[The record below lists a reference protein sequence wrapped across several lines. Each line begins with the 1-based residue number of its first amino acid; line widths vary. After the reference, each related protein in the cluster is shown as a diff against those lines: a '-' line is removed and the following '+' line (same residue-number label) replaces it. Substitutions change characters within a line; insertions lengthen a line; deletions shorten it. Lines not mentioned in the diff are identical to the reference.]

1 MTLEELVVVITA
13 ETSKLEKGL
22 KKTTS
27 SLNSVQKVAKK
38 VSSSV
43 SNSFKTL
50 NKNVNN
56 TFKSLTK
63 AVKLA
68 AVIAGLFKLG
78 KTALDT
84 ASDLEEVQNVVNVTF
99 GSAAAEINKFS
110 KSAIKSF
117 GLSELSAKRYAST
130 FMAMSNGMGIA
141 TNSGKTMSIELTKLV
156 GDMASFYNVSQD
168 VASTALTSVYT
179 GETES
184 LKKFGVVMT
193 EANLEAFALSR
204 GITKQYSAMSQ
215 AEKVVLRY
223 NYVMAQTAQAQG
235 DFARTSGSWA
245 NQIRILKEQYAT
257 FMGTLGTALKQVLLP
272 LLQTLNNILSTLI
285 STAQTVFSMMGIKLE
300 IEGSSVS
307 NTVEGV
313 GDIETGFEGATQAAK
328 AFDKTIS
335 GFDELNVLNSK
346 ASGTG
351 GGSGSSAGGG
361 IEIDKGGASTE
372 VEQEE
377 GSVLGGLNNMLSN
390 LNNWFDTKMG
400 PWLSDKAVWLAEKV
414 NDMANKAPWGLIGE
428 TAANGLN
435 KVVTALDNFFS
446 TLDGFSIG
454 AGLSKLLNSFVAE
467 FDAEAFG
474 KMIGEKIKTGLDIA
488 IGFVATLDTTAL
500 GTAFADMFNGLDTEA
515 IAEKLGTLLSES
527 VKRAL
532 EFLNAFIS
540 GADSEQIKNSF
551 NAFFSSIDGTG
562 IKKLIDELIEN
573 INNLIDSLTGVE
585 NSLNKLLWTI
595 GIIMGIG
602 LTGKILL
609 ATGAI
614 GNFIAA
620 LGSGRGVAGAFSD
633 ALVWLGLVGEQS
645 LADKLGVSVKALDG
659 LFSQIGGNIKNAV
672 LGIGTTFTTAAN
684 TVLSQSGIML
694 ESGSKLQVLT
704 THLSAGFKGLWA
716 VIQAHPIAMIIAAI
730 AACAAAVVNLYNKSE
745 NFRNFVH
752 DLWDNTLKPVINNIA
767 DSFRELW
774 EKHLK
779 PLWDEGIQPML
790 KAFGDT
796 FKGLW
801 DVISTVVGWVVGL
814 LGGAFLSTFVNVFGN
829 IIKTVTGVIGGITD
843 VLRGLITFLT
853 GVFTGNW
860 KKAWEGVKKI
870 FKGAFQSLVSFAKAP
885 INLIIGLI
893 NGLVSAIVSGVNSV
907 IRNINKLSWK
917 VPDWV
922 PLIGGSYFGFN
933 LKTFTAPKIPYLADG
948 GVAYNPTL
956 AMIGEYSG
964 ASNNPEIVTP
974 QSLLQQIISSGND
987 ELIDVMVQL
996 GRQVIGAIEDKEL
1009 AVSIGDDAIAN
1020 SAARGNRRYYKQTGR
1035 PLITVG

>member
-56 TFKSLTK
+56 TFKSITK
-63 AVKLA
+63 AISFA
-68 AVIAGLFKLG
+68 AVVAGLFKLG

-156 GDMASFYNVSQD
+156 GDMSSFYNVSQD
-168 VASTALTSVYT
+168 VASTALASVYT

-215 AEKVVLRY
+215 AEKVALRY
-223 NYVMAQTAQAQG
+223 NYVMAQTSQAQG

-328 AFDKTIS
+328 DFDKTIS

-346 ASGTG
+346 TSGTG

-377 GSVLGGLNNMLSN
+377 GLVLGGLNKMLSN

-400 PWLSDKAVWLAEKV
+400 PWLSEKAVWLAEKV

-435 KVVTALDNFFS
+435 KVVTALDKFFS

-527 VKRAL
+527 VKGAL

-540 GADSEQIKNSF
+540 GADTEQIKNSF

-562 IKKLIDELIEN
+562 IRALIDELIEN

-585 NSLNKLLWTI
+585 NTLNKLLWTI

-602 LTGKILL
+602 LAGKILTS
-609 ATGAI
+609 TGAV
-614 GNFIAA
+614 GQFMAA
-620 LGSGRGVAGAFSD
+620 LVSGCGVAGAFSD
-633 ALVWLGLVGEQS
+633 ALIWLGQVGEQK
-645 LADKLGVSVKALDG
+645 LADKLGVSVK
-659 LFSQIGGNIKNAV
+659 I
-672 LGIGTTFTTAAN
+672 
-684 TVLSQSGIML
+684 
-694 ESGSKLQVLT
+694 LT
-704 THLSAGFKGLWA
+704 GFKNKVLAGATGLKGGIAAALTSLKGTIVAAMTAIKSAVSA
-716 VIQAHPIAMIIAAI
+716 VISFIIANPIALIIAAI
-730 AACAAAVVNLYNKSE
+730 VALVALIAVKGDEIQAVLNKLNNWLTNIFTKDWTE
-745 NFRNFVH
+745 VFGPV
-752 DLWDNTLKPVINNIA
+752 LGGVLNTFSKV
-767 DSFRELW
+767 
-774 EKHLK
+774 
-779 PLWDEGIQPML
+779 
-790 KAFGDT
+790 FGDVW
-796 FKGLW
+796 KG
-801 DVISTVVGWVVGL
+801 IH
-814 LGGAFLSTFVNVFGN
+814 NVLD
-829 IIKTVTGVIGGITD
+829 GVIDMI
-843 VLRGLITFLT
+843 R

-860 KKAWEGVKKI
+860 KRAWEGVQKI
-870 FKGAFQSLVSFAKAP
+870 FKSVFQMFPSIAKAP

-893 NGLVSAIVSGVNSV
+893 NGLVKAIVSGVNAV

-922 PLIGGSYFGFN
+922 PLIGGSNFGFN

>member
-63 AVKLA
+63 AISFA

-84 ASDLEEVQNVVNVTF
+84 ASDLAEVQNVVNVTF

-156 GDMASFYNVSQD
+156 GDMSSFYNVSQD
-168 VASTALTSVYT
+168 VASTALASVYT

-215 AEKVVLRY
+215 AEKVALRY

-328 AFDKTIS
+328 AFDKTIA

-346 ASGTG
+346 TSGTG

-361 IEIDKGGASTE
+361 IEIDKGDASTE

-377 GSVLGGLNNMLSN
+377 GLVLGGLNKMLSN

-527 VKRAL
+527 VKGAL

-540 GADSEQIKNSF
+540 GADTEQIKDSF
-551 NAFFSSIDGTG
+551 SAFFDSIDVTG
-562 IKKLIDELIEN
+562 IK
-573 INNLIDSLTGVE
+573 
-585 NSLNKLLWTI
+585 
-595 GIIMGIG
+595 
-602 LTGKILL
+602 
-609 ATGAI
+609 
-614 GNFIAA
+614 
-620 LGSGRGVAGAFSD
+620 
-633 ALVWLGLVGEQS
+633 
-645 LADKLGVSVKALDG
+645 
-659 LFSQIGGNIKNAV
+659 
-672 LGIGTTFTTAAN
+672 
-684 TVLSQSGIML
+684 
-694 ESGSKLQVLT
+694 
-704 THLSAGFKGLWA
+704 
-716 VIQAHPIAMIIAAI
+716 
-730 AACAAAVVNLYNKSE
+730 
-745 NFRNFVH
+745 
-752 DLWDNTLKPVINNIA
+752 
-767 DSFRELW
+767 
-774 EKHLK
+774 
-779 PLWDEGIQPML
+779 
-790 KAFGDT
+790 
-796 FKGLW
+796 
-801 DVISTVVGWVVGL
+801 
-814 LGGAFLSTFVNVFGN
+814 
-829 IIKTVTGVIGGITD
+829 
-843 VLRGLITFLT
+843 
-853 GVFTGNW
+853 
-860 KKAWEGVKKI
+860 
-870 FKGAFQSLVSFAKAP
+870 
-885 INLIIGLI
+885 
-893 NGLVSAIVSGVNSV
+893 
-907 IRNINKLSWK
+907 
-917 VPDWV
+917 
-922 PLIGGSYFGFN
+922 
-933 LKTFTAPKIPYLADG
+933 
-948 GVAYNPTL
+948 
-956 AMIGEYSG
+956 
-964 ASNNPEIVTP
+964 
-974 QSLLQQIISSGND
+974 
-987 ELIDVMVQL
+987 
-996 GRQVIGAIEDKEL
+996 
-1009 AVSIGDDAIAN
+1009 
-1020 SAARGNRRYYKQTGR
+1020 
-1035 PLITVG
+1035 

>member
-130 FMAMSNGMGIA
+130 FMAMSNGMGVA
-141 TNSGKTMSIELTKLV
+141 TDSGKTMSIELTKLV

-168 VASTALTSVYT
+168 VASTALASVYT

-215 AEKVVLRY
+215 AEKVALRY

-235 DFARTSGSWA
+235 DFARTSGGWA
-245 NQIRILKEQYAT
+245 NQIRVLKEQYAA

-300 IEGSSVS
+300 IGGSSVS
-307 NTVEGV
+307 NTDEGV

-372 VEQEE
+372 IEQEE
-377 GSVLGGLNNMLSN
+377 GSVLGGLNKMLSN

-400 PWLSDKAVWLAEKV
+400 PWLSEKAVWLAEKV
-414 NDMANKAPWGLIGE
+414 NEMANKAPWGLIGE

-435 KVVTALDNFFS
+435 KVVTALDKFFS

-527 VKRAL
+527 VKGAL

-540 GADSEQIKNSF
+540 GADTEQIKNSF

-562 IKKLIDELIEN
+562 IRALIDELIEN

-585 NSLNKLLWTI
+585 NTLNKLLWII

-602 LTGKILL
+602 LAGKILT
-609 ATGAI
+609 ATGAV
-614 GNFIAA
+614 GQFMAA
-620 LGSGRGVAGAFSD
+620 LVSGRGVAGAFSD
-633 ALVWLGLVGEQS
+633 ALIWLGQVGEQK
-645 LADKLGVSVKALDG
+645 LADKLGVSVK
-659 LFSQIGGNIKNAV
+659 I
-672 LGIGTTFTTAAN
+672 
-684 TVLSQSGIML
+684 
-694 ESGSKLQVLT
+694 LT
-704 THLSAGFKGLWA
+704 GFKDKILAGATALKGGIAAALTSLKGAIVAAMAAIKSA
-716 VIQAHPIAMIIAAI
+716 VSAAISFIIANPITLVIAAI
-730 AACAAAVVNLYNKSE
+730 VALVALIAVKGDEIQAVLNKLNNWLTNIFTKDWTE
-745 NFRNFVH
+745 VFGPV
-752 DLWDNTLKPVINNIA
+752 LGGVLNTFSKV
-767 DSFRELW
+767 
-774 EKHLK
+774 
-779 PLWDEGIQPML
+779 
-790 KAFGDT
+790 FGDIW
-796 FKGLW
+796 KG
-801 DVISTVVGWVVGL
+801 IH
-814 LGGAFLSTFVNVFGN
+814 NVLD
-829 IIKTVTGVIGGITD
+829 GVIDMI
-843 VLRGLITFLT
+843 R

-860 KKAWEGVKKI
+860 KRAWEGVQKI
-870 FKGAFQSLVSFAKAP
+870 FKGVFQSFVSIAKAP

-893 NGLVSAIVSGVNSV
+893 NGLVSAIVSGVNAV

-922 PLIGGSYFGFN
+922 PLIGGSNFGFN

-964 ASNNPEIVTP
+964 ASNNPEIVSP

>member
-56 TFKSLTK
+56 TFKSITK
-63 AVKLA
+63 AISFA

-84 ASDLEEVQNVVNVTF
+84 ASDLAEVQNVVNVTF

-141 TNSGKTMSIELTKLV
+141 TDSGKTMSIELTKLV
-156 GDMASFYNVSQD
+156 GDMSSFYNVSQD
-168 VASTALTSVYT
+168 IASTALTSVYT

-215 AEKVVLRY
+215 AEKVALRY

-235 DFARTSGSWA
+235 DFARTSGGWA
-245 NQIRILKEQYAT
+245 NQVRILKEQYAT

-328 AFDKTIS
+328 DFDKTIS

-361 IEIDKGGASTE
+361 IEIDKGDASTE

-377 GSVLGGLNNMLSN
+377 GLVLGGLNKMLSN

-414 NDMANKAPWGLIGE
+414 NEMANKAPWGLIGE

-435 KVVTALDNFFS
+435 KVVTALDKFFS

-527 VKRAL
+527 VKGAL

-540 GADSEQIKNSF
+540 GADTEQIKNSF

-562 IKKLIDELIEN
+562 IRALIEELIEN

-585 NSLNKLLWTI
+585 NTLSKLLWTI

-602 LTGKILL
+602 LAGKILI
-609 ATGAI
+609 ATGAV
-614 GNFIAA
+614 GNFMAA
-620 LGSGRGVAGAFSD
+620 LVSGRGVADAFSD
-633 ALVWLGLVGEQS
+633 ALIWLGQVGEQK
-645 LADKLGVSVKALDG
+645 LADKLGVSVK
-659 LFSQIGGNIKNAV
+659 I
-672 LGIGTTFTTAAN
+672 
-684 TVLSQSGIML
+684 
-694 ESGSKLQVLT
+694 LT
-704 THLSAGFKGLWA
+704 GFKDKILAGATGLKGGIAAALTSLKGVIVAVMTAIKSAVSA
-716 VIQAHPIAMIIAAI
+716 VISFIIANPIALVIAAI
-730 AACAAAVVNLYNKSE
+730 VALVALIAVKGDEIQAVLNKLNNWLTNIFTKDWTE
-745 NFRNFVH
+745 VFGPV
-752 DLWDNTLKPVINNIA
+752 LGGVLNTFSKVFGDIWKGIHNVLDGVIN
-767 DSFRELW
+767 
-774 EKHLK
+774 
-779 PLWDEGIQPML
+779 M
-790 KAFGDT
+790 
-796 FKGLW
+796 
-801 DVISTVVGWVVGL
+801 
-814 LGGAFLSTFVNVFGN
+814 
-829 IIKTVTGVIGGITD
+829 IK
-843 VLRGLITFLT
+843 

-860 KKAWEGVKKI
+860 KRAWEGVQKI
-870 FKGAFQSLVSFAKAP
+870 FKSVFQMFPSIAKAP

-893 NGLVSAIVSGVNSV
+893 NGLVKAIVSGVNAV

-922 PLIGGSYFGFN
+922 PLIGGSNFGFN

>member
-84 ASDLEEVQNVVNVTF
+84 ASDLAEVQNVVNVTF

-130 FMAMSNGMGIA
+130 FMAMSNGMGVA
-141 TNSGKTMSIELTKLV
+141 TDSGKTMSIELTKLV

-168 VASTALTSVYT
+168 VASTALASVYT

-215 AEKVVLRY
+215 AEKVALRY

-235 DFARTSGSWA
+235 DFARTSGGWA
-245 NQIRILKEQYAT
+245 NQIRVLKEQYAA

-372 VEQEE
+372 IEQEE
-377 GSVLGGLNNMLSN
+377 GSVLGGLNKMLSN

-400 PWLSDKAVWLAEKV
+400 PWLSEKAVWLAEKV
-414 NDMANKAPWGLIGE
+414 NEMANKAPWGLIGE

-435 KVVTALDNFFS
+435 KVVTALDKFFS

-527 VKRAL
+527 VKGAL

-540 GADSEQIKNSF
+540 GADTEQIKNSF

-562 IKKLIDELIEN
+562 IRALIDELIEN

-585 NSLNKLLWTI
+585 NTLNKLLWII

-602 LTGKILL
+602 LAGKILT
-609 ATGAI
+609 ATGAV
-614 GNFIAA
+614 GQFMAA
-620 LGSGRGVAGAFSD
+620 LVSGRGVAGAFSD
-633 ALVWLGLVGEQS
+633 ALIWLGQVGEQK
-645 LADKLGVSVKALDG
+645 LADKLGVSVK
-659 LFSQIGGNIKNAV
+659 I
-672 LGIGTTFTTAAN
+672 
-684 TVLSQSGIML
+684 
-694 ESGSKLQVLT
+694 LT
-704 THLSAGFKGLWA
+704 GFKDKILAGATALKGGIAAALTSLKGAIVAAMAAIKSA
-716 VIQAHPIAMIIAAI
+716 VSAAISFIIANPITLVIAAI
-730 AACAAAVVNLYNKSE
+730 VALVALIAVKGDEIQAVLNKLNNWLTNIFTKDWTE
-745 NFRNFVH
+745 VFGPV
-752 DLWDNTLKPVINNIA
+752 LGGVLNTFSKV
-767 DSFRELW
+767 
-774 EKHLK
+774 
-779 PLWDEGIQPML
+779 
-790 KAFGDT
+790 FGDIW
-796 FKGLW
+796 KGIHHVL
-801 DVISTVVGWVVGL
+801 D
-814 LGGAFLSTFVNVFGN
+814 
-829 IIKTVTGVIGGITD
+829 GVIDMI
-843 VLRGLITFLT
+843 R

-860 KKAWEGVKKI
+860 KRAWEGVQKI
-870 FKGAFQSLVSFAKAP
+870 FKGVFQSFVSIAKAP

-893 NGLVSAIVSGVNSV
+893 NGLVSAIVSGVNAV
-907 IRNINKLSWK
+907 IRNINKLSCK

-922 PLIGGSYFGFN
+922 PLIGGSNFGFN
-933 LKTFTAPKIPYLADG
+933 LKTFTAPRIPYLADG

-964 ASNNPEIVTP
+964 ASNNPEIVSP

>member
-99 GSAAAEINKFS
+99 GSAAAEINEFS

-130 FMAMSNGMGIA
+130 FMAMSNGMGVA
-141 TNSGKTMSIELTKLV
+141 TDSGKTMSIELTKLV
-156 GDMASFYNVSQD
+156 GDMSSFYNVSQD
-168 VASTALTSVYT
+168 IASTALTSVYT

-215 AEKVVLRY
+215 AEKVALRY
-223 NYVMAQTAQAQG
+223 NYVMAQTSQAQG

-346 ASGTG
+346 TSGTG

-377 GSVLGGLNNMLSN
+377 GSVLGGLNKMLSN

-414 NDMANKAPWGLIGE
+414 NEMANKAPWGLIGE

-435 KVVTALDNFFS
+435 KVVTALDKFFS

-527 VKRAL
+527 VKGAL

-540 GADSEQIKNSF
+540 GADTEQIKNSF

-562 IKKLIDELIEN
+562 IRALIDELIEN

-585 NSLNKLLWTI
+585 NTLNKLLWTI

-602 LTGKILL
+602 LAGKILT
-609 ATGAI
+609 ATGAV
-614 GNFIAA
+614 GQFMAA
-620 LGSGRGVAGAFSD
+620 LVSGRGVAGAFSD
-633 ALVWLGLVGEQS
+633 ALIWLGQVGEQK
-645 LADKLGVSVKALDG
+645 LADKLGVSVK
-659 LFSQIGGNIKNAV
+659 I
-672 LGIGTTFTTAAN
+672 
-684 TVLSQSGIML
+684 
-694 ESGSKLQVLT
+694 LT
-704 THLSAGFKGLWA
+704 GFKNKILAGATGLKGGIAAALTSLKGVIVAVMTAIKSAVSA
-716 VIQAHPIAMIIAAI
+716 VISFIIANPIALVIAAI
-730 AACAAAVVNLYNKSE
+730 VALVALIAVKGDEIQAVLNKLNNWLTNIFTKDWTE
-745 NFRNFVH
+745 VFGPV
-752 DLWDNTLKPVINNIA
+752 LGGVLNTFSKVFGDIWKGIHNVLDGVIN
-767 DSFRELW
+767 
-774 EKHLK
+774 
-779 PLWDEGIQPML
+779 M
-790 KAFGDT
+790 
-796 FKGLW
+796 
-801 DVISTVVGWVVGL
+801 
-814 LGGAFLSTFVNVFGN
+814 
-829 IIKTVTGVIGGITD
+829 IK
-843 VLRGLITFLT
+843 

-860 KKAWEGVKKI
+860 KRAWEGVQKI
-870 FKGAFQSLVSFAKAP
+870 FKGVFQMFPSIAKAP

-893 NGLVSAIVSGVNSV
+893 NGLVKAIVSGVNAV

-922 PLIGGSYFGFN
+922 PLIGGSNFGFN

>member
-56 TFKSLTK
+56 TFKSITK
-63 AVKLA
+63 AISFA
-68 AVIAGLFKLG
+68 AVVAGLFKLG

-156 GDMASFYNVSQD
+156 GDMSSFYNVSQD
-168 VASTALTSVYT
+168 VASTALASVYT

-215 AEKVVLRY
+215 AEKVALRY
-223 NYVMAQTAQAQG
+223 NYVMAQTSQAQG

-328 AFDKTIS
+328 DFDKTIS

-346 ASGTG
+346 TSGTG

-377 GSVLGGLNNMLSN
+377 GLVLGGLNKMLSN

-400 PWLSDKAVWLAEKV
+400 PWLSEKAVWLAEKV

-435 KVVTALDNFFS
+435 KVVTALDKFFS

-527 VKRAL
+527 VKGAL

-540 GADSEQIKNSF
+540 GADTEQIKNSF

-562 IKKLIDELIEN
+562 IRALIDELIEN

-585 NSLNKLLWTI
+585 NTLNKLLWTI

-602 LTGKILL
+602 LAGKILTS
-609 ATGAI
+609 TGAV
-614 GNFIAA
+614 GQFMAA
-620 LGSGRGVAGAFSD
+620 LVSGCGVAGAFSD
-633 ALVWLGLVGEQS
+633 ALIWLGQVGEQK
-645 LADKLGVSVKALDG
+645 LADKLGVSVK
-659 LFSQIGGNIKNAV
+659 I
-672 LGIGTTFTTAAN
+672 
-684 TVLSQSGIML
+684 
-694 ESGSKLQVLT
+694 LT
-704 THLSAGFKGLWA
+704 GFKNKVLAGATGLKGGIAAALTSLKGTIVAAMTAIKSAVSA
-716 VIQAHPIAMIIAAI
+716 VISFIIANPIALVIAAI
-730 AACAAAVVNLYNKSE
+730 VGLVALIAVKGDEIQAVLNKLNNWLTNIFTKDWTE
-745 NFRNFVH
+745 VFGPV
-752 DLWDNTLKPVINNIA
+752 LGGVLNTFSKV
-767 DSFRELW
+767 
-774 EKHLK
+774 
-779 PLWDEGIQPML
+779 
-790 KAFGDT
+790 FGDVW
-796 FKGLW
+796 KG
-801 DVISTVVGWVVGL
+801 IH
-814 LGGAFLSTFVNVFGN
+814 NVLN
-829 IIKTVTGVIGGITD
+829 GVIDMI
-843 VLRGLITFLT
+843 R

-860 KKAWEGVKKI
+860 KRAWEGVQKI
-870 FKGAFQSLVSFAKAP
+870 FKSVFQMFPSIAKAP

-893 NGLVSAIVSGVNSV
+893 NGLVKAIVSGVNAV

-922 PLIGGSYFGFN
+922 PLIGGSNFGFN

>member
-84 ASDLEEVQNVVNVTF
+84 ASDLAEVQNVVNVTF

-130 FMAMSNGMGIA
+130 FMAMSNGMGVA
-141 TNSGKTMSIELTKLV
+141 TDSGKTMSIELTKLV

-168 VASTALTSVYT
+168 VASTALASVYT

-215 AEKVVLRY
+215 AEKVALRY

-235 DFARTSGSWA
+235 DFARTSGGWA
-245 NQIRILKEQYAT
+245 NQIRVLKEQYAA

-328 AFDKTIS
+328 AFDKTIA

-372 VEQEE
+372 IEQEE
-377 GSVLGGLNNMLSN
+377 GSVLGGLNKMLSN

-400 PWLSDKAVWLAEKV
+400 PWLSEKAVWLAEKV
-414 NDMANKAPWGLIGE
+414 NEMANKAPWGLIGE

-435 KVVTALDNFFS
+435 KVVTALDKFFS

-527 VKRAL
+527 VKGAL

-540 GADSEQIKNSF
+540 GADTEQIKNSF

-562 IKKLIDELIEN
+562 IRALIDELIEN

-585 NSLNKLLWTI
+585 NTLNKLLWII

-602 LTGKILL
+602 LAGKILT
-609 ATGAI
+609 ATGAV
-614 GNFIAA
+614 GQFMAA
-620 LGSGRGVAGAFSD
+620 LVSGRGVAGAFSD
-633 ALVWLGLVGEQS
+633 ALIWLGQVGEQK
-645 LADKLGVSVKALDG
+645 LADKLGVSVK
-659 LFSQIGGNIKNAV
+659 I
-672 LGIGTTFTTAAN
+672 
-684 TVLSQSGIML
+684 
-694 ESGSKLQVLT
+694 LT
-704 THLSAGFKGLWA
+704 GFKDKILAGATALKGGIAAALTSLKGAIVAAMAAIKSA
-716 VIQAHPIAMIIAAI
+716 VSAAISFIIANPITLVIAAI
-730 AACAAAVVNLYNKSE
+730 VALVALIAVKGDEIQAVLNKLNNWLTNIFTKDWTE
-745 NFRNFVH
+745 VFGPV
-752 DLWDNTLKPVINNIA
+752 LGGVLNTFSKV
-767 DSFRELW
+767 
-774 EKHLK
+774 
-779 PLWDEGIQPML
+779 
-790 KAFGDT
+790 FGDIW
-796 FKGLW
+796 KG
-801 DVISTVVGWVVGL
+801 IH
-814 LGGAFLSTFVNVFGN
+814 NVLD
-829 IIKTVTGVIGGITD
+829 GVIDMI
-843 VLRGLITFLT
+843 R

-860 KKAWEGVKKI
+860 KRAWEGVQKI
-870 FKGAFQSLVSFAKAP
+870 FKGVFQSFVSIAKAP

-893 NGLVSAIVSGVNSV
+893 NGLVSAIVSGVNAV

-922 PLIGGSYFGFN
+922 PLIGGSNFGFN
-933 LKTFTAPKIPYLADG
+933 LKTFTAPRIPYLADG

-964 ASNNPEIVTP
+964 ASNNPEIVSP

>member
-38 VSSSV
+38 MSSSV

-56 TFKSLTK
+56 TFKSITK
-63 AVKLA
+63 AVSFA

-84 ASDLEEVQNVVNVTF
+84 ASDIEEVQNVVNVAF
-99 GSAAAEINKFS
+99 GAAAAEINKFS

-130 FMAMSNGMGIA
+130 FMAMSNGMGVA
-141 TNSGKTMSIELTKLV
+141 TDSGKTMSIELTKLV

-168 VASTALTSVYT
+168 VASTALASIYT
-179 GETES
+179 GETET

-193 EANLEAFALSR
+193 EANLKAFALSR

-215 AEKVVLRY
+215 AEKVALRY

-235 DFARTSGSWA
+235 DFARTSGNWA
-245 NQIRILKEQYAT
+245 NQIRILKEQYAA
-257 FMGTLGTALKQVLLP
+257 FMGVLGTALKQVLLP
-272 LLQTLNNILSTLI
+272 VLQTLNNILSTLI
-285 STAQTVFSMMGIKLE
+285 TTAQTVFSMMGIKFE

-351 GGSGSSAGGG
+351 GGSGSSVGGG

-372 VEQEE
+372 IEQEE
-377 GSVLGGLNNMLSN
+377 GLVLGGLNKMLSN

-414 NDMANKAPWGLIGE
+414 NDMADKAPWGLIGE

-435 KVVTALDNFFS
+435 NVVVALDKFFS
-446 TLDGFSIG
+446 TIDGFSIG

-488 IGFVATLDTTAL
+488 IGFVATLDATAL
-500 GTAFADMFNGLDTEA
+500 GTAFADMLNGLDTEA

-540 GADSEQIKNSF
+540 GADSEQLKESF

-562 IKKLIDELIEN
+562 IKALVEDLVGNINTLIE
-573 INNLIDSLTGVE
+573 SLTGVE
-585 NSLNKLLWTI
+585 KALNKLLWTL
-595 GIIMGIG
+595 GIITALGFA
-602 LTGKILL
+602 GKIL
-609 ATGAI
+609 AASGAI
-614 GNFIAA
+614 GHFITA
-620 LGSGRGVAGAFSD
+620 LVGGRGAAGAFSD
-633 ALVWLGLVGEQS
+633 SLIWLGQVGEQA
-645 LADKLGVSVKALDG
+645 LADKLGITVKTLNGLTSKLGGVKA
-659 LFSQIGGNIKNAV
+659 AV

-684 TVLSQSGIML
+684 TVLSQSGIIL
-694 ESGSKLQVLT
+694 QSGSKLQVLT
-704 THLSAGFKGLWA
+704 TYLSAGLKGLWA
-716 VIQAHPIAMIIAAI
+716 VIKAHPIAMIITAI
-730 AACAAAVVNLYNKSE
+730 VSCAAAVANLYKKSE
-745 NFRNFVH
+745 NFRNFVN
-752 DLWDNTLKPVINNIA
+752 DLWDNTLKPVINNII
-767 DSFRELW
+767 DSFRDLW
-774 EKHLK
+774 NKHLK
-779 PLWDEGIQPML
+779 PLWNDCIQPML
-790 KAFGDT
+790 KSFGDT
-796 FKGLW
+796 FRGLW
-801 DVISTVVGWVVGL
+801 DTISAVVGWIVGI
-814 LGGAFLSTFVNVFGN
+814 LGGVFLSTFTNVFAS
-829 IIKTVTGVIGGITD
+829 IINTTTTIIGGVID

-853 GVFTGNW
+853 GVFSGDW
-860 KKAWEGVKKI
+860 KKAWSGI
-870 FKGAFQSLVSFAKAP
+870 QIAFQGVITAMASFIKGKTNA
-885 INLIIGLI
+885 IIGFM
-893 NGLVSAIVSGVNSV
+893 NGLIKGIVSGVNAV
-907 IRNINKLSWK
+907 IRAVNRLKLNI
-917 VPDWV
+917 PEWV
-922 PLIGGSYFGFN
+922 PVYGGKSIGFS
-933 LKTFTAPKIPYLADG
+933 LQTFSAPQIPYLADG

-964 ASNNPEIVTP
+964 ASNNPEIVAP

>member
-1 MTLEELVVVITA
+1 M
-13 ETSKLEKGL
+13 SKSFDKM
-22 KKTTS
+22 S
-27 SLNSVQKVAKK
+27 NK
-38 VSSSV
+38 VSKAMKKMGSSI
-43 SNSFKTL
+43 STSFKSL

-56 TFKSLTK
+56 TYKSMAKVVSLT
-63 AVKLA
+63 AI
-68 AVIAGLFKLG
+68 IAGLIKLG
-78 KTALDT
+78 DTALTT
-84 ASDLEEVQNVVNVTF
+84 ASNLEEVQNVVNVAF
-99 GSAAAEINKFS
+99 GSAAAEVNKFS
-110 KSAIKSF
+110 KSALKMF
-117 GLSELSAKRYAST
+117 GLGEIAAKKYASS
-130 FMAMSNGMGIA
+130 FMAMSNSLGVA
-141 TNSGKTMSIELTKLV
+141 SNNGKEMALTLTGLV
-156 GDMASFYNVSQD
+156 GDFASFYNMTSDEAYTAVS
-168 VASTALTSVYT
+168 AIYT

-184 LKKFGVVMT
+184 IKRLGIVLT
-193 EANLEAFALSR
+193 EANLQSFALSR
-204 GITKQYSAMSQ
+204 GIKKTYQEMSQ
-215 AEKVVLRY
+215 AEKVALRY
-223 NYVMAQTAQAQG
+223 NYVLANSANAQG
-235 DFARTSGSWA
+235 DFSRTSGNWA
-245 NQIRILKEQYAT
+245 NQVRILKEQYIS
-257 FMGTLGTALKQVLLP
+257 FMGVLGTALKQVLLP
-272 LLQTLNNILSTLI
+272 ILQTLNNILSTLI
-285 STAQTVFSMMGIKLE
+285 STAQTVFSMMGIKFE

-351 GGSGSSAGGG
+351 GGSGSSVGGG

-372 VEQEE
+372 IEQEE
-377 GSVLGGLNNMLSN
+377 GLVLGGLNKMLSN
-390 LNNWFDTKMG
+390 LNNWFDSKMG

-414 NDMANKAPWGLIGE
+414 NDMADKAPWGLIGE

-435 KVVTALDNFFS
+435 NVVVALDKFFS
-446 TLDGFSIG
+446 TIDGFSIG

-474 KMIGEKIKTGLDIA
+474 KMIGEEIKTGLDIA
-488 IGFVATLDTTAL
+488 IGFVATLDATAL
-500 GTAFADMFNGLDTEA
+500 GTAFADMLNGLDTEA

-540 GADSEQIKNSF
+540 GTDSEQLKESF

-562 IKKLIDELIEN
+562 IKTLVEDLVGN
-573 INNLIDSLTGVE
+573 INNLIESLTGVE
-585 NSLNKLLWTI
+585 KALNKLLWTL
-595 GIIMGIG
+595 GIITTLGFA
-602 LTGKILL
+602 GKIL
-609 ATGAI
+609 AASGAI
-614 GNFIAA
+614 GQFIAA
-620 LGSGRGVAGAFSD
+620 LASGRGAAGAFSD
-633 ALVWLGLVGEQS
+633 ALIWLGLVGEQS
-645 LADKLGVSVKALDG
+645 LADKLGVSVKTLDG
-659 LFSQIGGNIKNAV
+659 LFSQIGGNIKAAV

-694 ESGSKLQVLT
+694 ESGSKLQALT
-704 THLSAGFKGLWA
+704 TYLSADLKGLWA
-716 VIQAHPIAMIIAAI
+716 VIKAHPIAMIITAI

-774 EKHLK
+774 DKHLK

-801 DVISTVVGWVVGL
+801 DVISAVVGWIVGI
-814 LGGAFLSTFVNVFGN
+814 LGGVFLSTFTNVFAS
-829 IIKTVTGVIGGITD
+829 IINTTTTIIGGVID

-853 GVFTGNW
+853 GVFSGDW
-860 KKAWEGVKKI
+860 KRAWSGI
-870 FKGAFQSLVSFAKAP
+870 QIAFQGVITAMASFIKGKTNA
-885 INLIIGLI
+885 IIGFM
-893 NGLVSAIVSGVNSV
+893 NGLIKGIVSGVNAV
-907 IRNINKLSWK
+907 IRAVNRLKLNI
-917 VPDWV
+917 PEWV
-922 PLIGGSYFGFN
+922 PVYGGKSIGFN
-933 LKTFTAPKIPYLADG
+933 LKTFSAPQIPYLADG

-964 ASNNPEIVTP
+964 ASNNPEIVAP
-974 QSLLQQIISSGND
+974 QNLLQQIISSGND

>member
-56 TFKSLTK
+56 TFKSITK
-63 AVKLA
+63 AISFA
-68 AVIAGLFKLG
+68 AVVAGLFKLG

-130 FMAMSNGMGIA
+130 FMTMSNGMGIA

-156 GDMASFYNVSQD
+156 GDMSSFYNVSQD
-168 VASTALTSVYT
+168 VASTALASVYT

-215 AEKVVLRY
+215 AEKVALRY
-223 NYVMAQTAQAQG
+223 NYVMAQTSQAQG

-328 AFDKTIS
+328 DFDKTIS

-346 ASGTG
+346 TSGTG

-377 GSVLGGLNNMLSN
+377 GLVLGGLNKMLSN

-400 PWLSDKAVWLAEKV
+400 PWLSEKAVWLAEKV

-435 KVVTALDNFFS
+435 KVVTALDKFFS

-527 VKRAL
+527 VKGAL

-540 GADSEQIKNSF
+540 GADTEQIKNSF

-562 IKKLIDELIEN
+562 IRALIDELIEN

-585 NSLNKLLWTI
+585 NTLNKLLWTI

-602 LTGKILL
+602 LAGKILTS
-609 ATGAI
+609 TGAV
-614 GNFIAA
+614 GQFMAA
-620 LGSGRGVAGAFSD
+620 LVSGCGVAGAFSD
-633 ALVWLGLVGEQS
+633 ALIWLGQVGEQK
-645 LADKLGVSVKALDG
+645 LADKLGVSVK
-659 LFSQIGGNIKNAV
+659 I
-672 LGIGTTFTTAAN
+672 
-684 TVLSQSGIML
+684 
-694 ESGSKLQVLT
+694 LT
-704 THLSAGFKGLWA
+704 GFKNKVLAGATGLKGGIAAALTSLKGTIVAAMTAIKSAVSA
-716 VIQAHPIAMIIAAI
+716 VISFIIANPIALIIAAI
-730 AACAAAVVNLYNKSE
+730 VALVALIAVKGDEIQAVLNKLNNWLTNIFTKDWTE
-745 NFRNFVH
+745 VFGPV
-752 DLWDNTLKPVINNIA
+752 LGGVLNTFSKV
-767 DSFRELW
+767 
-774 EKHLK
+774 
-779 PLWDEGIQPML
+779 
-790 KAFGDT
+790 FGDIW
-796 FKGLW
+796 KG
-801 DVISTVVGWVVGL
+801 IH
-814 LGGAFLSTFVNVFGN
+814 NVLD
-829 IIKTVTGVIGGITD
+829 GVIDMI
-843 VLRGLITFLT
+843 R

-860 KKAWEGVKKI
+860 KRAWEGVQKI
-870 FKGAFQSLVSFAKAP
+870 FKSVFQMFPSIAKAP

-893 NGLVSAIVSGVNSV
+893 NGLVKAIVSGVNAV

-922 PLIGGSYFGFN
+922 PLIGGSNFGFN

>member
-1 MTLEELVVVITA
+1 MAKTIIKVVSITA
-13 ETSKLEKGL
+13 LG
-22 KKTTS
+22 
-27 SLNSVQKVAKK
+27 
-38 VSSSV
+38 
-43 SNSFKTL
+43 
-50 NKNVNN
+50 
-56 TFKSLTK
+56 
-63 AVKLA
+63 
-68 AVIAGLFKLG
+68 KLG
-78 KTALDT
+78 AQAIEV
-84 ASDLEEVQNVVNVTF
+84 ASNLEEVQNVVDISF
-99 GSAAAEINKFS
+99 GKMANDVNWFAKNAMT
-110 KSAIKSF
+110 SF
-117 GLSELSAKRYAST
+117 GLSELAVKKTAST

-156 GDMASFYNVSQD
+156 GDMSSFYNVSQD
-168 VASTALTSVYT
+168 VASTALASVYT

-184 LKKFGVVMT
+184 LKKFGIVMT

-215 AEKVVLRY
+215 AEKVALRY

-245 NQIRILKEQYAT
+245 NQIRVLKEQYAA

-346 ASGTG
+346 TSGTG

-361 IEIDKGGASTE
+361 IEIDKGDASTE
-372 VEQEE
+372 IEQEE
-377 GSVLGGLNNMLSN
+377 GLVLGGLNKMLSN

-414 NDMANKAPWGLIGE
+414 NEMANKAPWGLIGE

-527 VKRAL
+527 VKGAL

-540 GADSEQIKNSF
+540 GADTEQIKDSF
-551 NAFFSSIDGTG
+551 SAFFDSIDVTG
-562 IKKLIDELIEN
+562 IKTLIEELIEN

-585 NSLNKLLWTI
+585 NTLSKLLWTI

-602 LTGKILL
+602 LAGKILT
-609 ATGAI
+609 ATGAV
-614 GNFIAA
+614 GQFMAA
-620 LGSGRGVAGAFSD
+620 LVSGRGVAGAFSD
-633 ALVWLGLVGEQS
+633 ALIWLGQVGEQK
-645 LADKLGVSVKALDG
+645 LADKLGVSVK
-659 LFSQIGGNIKNAV
+659 I
-672 LGIGTTFTTAAN
+672 
-684 TVLSQSGIML
+684 
-694 ESGSKLQVLT
+694 LT
-704 THLSAGFKGLWA
+704 GFKNKILAGATALKGGIA
-716 VIQAHPIAMIIAAI
+716 AALTSLKGAIVAAMAAIKSAISTAISFIIANPITLVIAAI
-730 AACAAAVVNLYNKSE
+730 VALVALIAVKGDEIQAVLNKLNNWLTNIFTKDWTEVFGS
-745 NFRNFVH
+745 V
-752 DLWDNTLKPVINNIA
+752 LGGVLNTFSKVFG
-767 DSFRELW
+767 DVW
-774 EKHLK
+774 
-779 PLWDEGIQPML
+779 EGIH
-790 KAFGDT
+790 
-796 FKGLW
+796 
-801 DVISTVVGWVVGL
+801 
-814 LGGAFLSTFVNVFGN
+814 N
-829 IIKTVTGVIGGITD
+829 ILDGVIDMI
-843 VLRGLITFLT
+843 R

-860 KKAWEGVKKI
+860 KRAWEGVQKV
-870 FKGAFQSLVSFAKAP
+870 FKGVFQSFVSIAKAP

-893 NGLVSAIVSGVNSV
+893 NGLVSAIVSGVNAV
-907 IRNINKLSWK
+907 IRNINKLSWR

-922 PLIGGSYFGFN
+922 PLIGGSHFGFN
-933 LKTFTAPKIPYLADG
+933 LKTFTAPRIPYLADG

>member
-56 TFKSLTK
+56 TFKSITK
-63 AVKLA
+63 AISFA
-68 AVIAGLFKLG
+68 AVVAGLFKLG

-141 TNSGKTMSIELTKLV
+141 TGSGKTMSIELTKLV
-156 GDMASFYNVSQD
+156 GDMSSFYNVSQD
-168 VASTALTSVYT
+168 VASTALASVYT

-215 AEKVVLRY
+215 AEKVALRY
-223 NYVMAQTAQAQG
+223 NYVMAQTSQAQG

-285 STAQTVFSMMGIKLE
+285 STAQTVFSMMGIKFE

-346 ASGTG
+346 TSGTG
-351 GGSGSSAGGG
+351 GGSGSSTGGG

-377 GSVLGGLNNMLSN
+377 GLVLGGLNKMLSN

-400 PWLSDKAVWLAEKV
+400 PWLSEKAVWLAEKV

-527 VKRAL
+527 VKGAL

-540 GADSEQIKNSF
+540 GADTEQIKNSF

-562 IKKLIDELIEN
+562 IRALIEELIEN

-585 NSLNKLLWTI
+585 NTLSKLLWTI

-602 LTGKILL
+602 LAGKILI
-609 ATGAI
+609 ATGAV
-614 GNFIAA
+614 GQFMAA
-620 LGSGRGVAGAFSD
+620 LVSGCGVAGAFSD
-633 ALVWLGLVGEQS
+633 ALIWLGQVGEQK
-645 LADKLGVSVKALDG
+645 LADKLGVSVK
-659 LFSQIGGNIKNAV
+659 I
-672 LGIGTTFTTAAN
+672 
-684 TVLSQSGIML
+684 
-694 ESGSKLQVLT
+694 LT
-704 THLSAGFKGLWA
+704 GFKDKILAGAIGLKGGIAAALTSLKGVIVAVMAAIKSAVSA
-716 VIQAHPIAMIIAAI
+716 VISFIIANPIALVIAAI
-730 AACAAAVVNLYNKSE
+730 VALVALIAVKGDEIQAVLNKLNNWLTNIFTKDWTE
-745 NFRNFVH
+745 VFGPILGGV
-752 DLWDNTLKPVINNIA
+752 LNTFSKVFGDIWKGIHNVLDGVIN
-767 DSFRELW
+767 
-774 EKHLK
+774 
-779 PLWDEGIQPML
+779 M
-790 KAFGDT
+790 
-796 FKGLW
+796 
-801 DVISTVVGWVVGL
+801 
-814 LGGAFLSTFVNVFGN
+814 
-829 IIKTVTGVIGGITD
+829 IK
-843 VLRGLITFLT
+843 

-860 KKAWEGVKKI
+860 KRAWEGVQKI
-870 FKGAFQSLVSFAKAP
+870 FKSVFQMFPSIAKAP

-893 NGLVSAIVSGVNSV
+893 NGLVSAIVSGVNAV

-922 PLIGGSYFGFN
+922 PLIGGSNFGFN

>member
-1 MTLEELVVVITA
+1 MKLEELVVIITA

-38 VSSSV
+38 MSSSV

-63 AVKLA
+63 AVSFA

-130 FMAMSNGMGIA
+130 FMAMSNGMGVA
-141 TNSGKTMSIELTKLV
+141 TDSGKTMSIELTKLV

-168 VASTALTSVYT
+168 IASTALTSVYT

-215 AEKVVLRY
+215 AEKVALRY
-223 NYVMAQTAQAQG
+223 NYVMAQTSQAQG

-245 NQIRILKEQYAT
+245 NQIRILKEQYAA
-257 FMGTLGTALKQVLLP
+257 FMGTLGTALKQILLP

-285 STAQTVFSMMGIKLE
+285 STAQTVFSMMGIKFE

-351 GGSGSSAGGG
+351 GGSGSSSGGG

-377 GSVLGGLNNMLSN
+377 GLVLGGLNKMLSN

-400 PWLSDKAVWLAEKV
+400 PWLNDKAVWLAEKV
-414 NDMANKAPWGLIGE
+414 NEMANKAPWGLIGE

-435 KVVTALDNFFS
+435 KVVAALDKFFS

-527 VKRAL
+527 VKGAL

-540 GADSEQIKNSF
+540 GADTEQIKNSF

-562 IKKLIDELIEN
+562 IRALIDELIEN

-585 NSLNKLLWTI
+585 NTLNKLLWTI

-602 LTGKILL
+602 LAGKILT
-609 ATGAI
+609 ATGAV
-614 GNFIAA
+614 GQFMAA
-620 LGSGRGVAGAFSD
+620 LVSGRGVAGAFSD
-633 ALVWLGLVGEQS
+633 ALIWLGQVGEQK
-645 LADKLGVSVKALDG
+645 LADKLGVSVK
-659 LFSQIGGNIKNAV
+659 I
-672 LGIGTTFTTAAN
+672 
-684 TVLSQSGIML
+684 
-694 ESGSKLQVLT
+694 LT
-704 THLSAGFKGLWA
+704 GFKDKILTGATALKGGIAAALTSLKGVIVAIMAAIKSAVSA
-716 VIQAHPIAMIIAAI
+716 VISFIIANPIALVIAAI
-730 AACAAAVVNLYNKSE
+730 VALVALIAVKGDEIQAVLNKLNNWLTNIFTKDWTE
-745 NFRNFVH
+745 VFGPV
-752 DLWDNTLKPVINNIA
+752 LGGVLNTFSKV
-767 DSFRELW
+767 
-774 EKHLK
+774 
-779 PLWDEGIQPML
+779 
-790 KAFGDT
+790 FGDIW
-796 FKGLW
+796 KG
-801 DVISTVVGWVVGL
+801 IH
-814 LGGAFLSTFVNVFGN
+814 NVLN
-829 IIKTVTGVIGGITD
+829 GVIDMIK
-843 VLRGLITFLT
+843 

-860 KKAWEGVKKI
+860 KRAWEGVQKI
-870 FKGAFQSLVSFAKAP
+870 FKSVFQMFPSIAKAP

-893 NGLVSAIVSGVNSV
+893 NGLVSAIVSGVNAV

-922 PLIGGSYFGFN
+922 PLIGGSNFGFN